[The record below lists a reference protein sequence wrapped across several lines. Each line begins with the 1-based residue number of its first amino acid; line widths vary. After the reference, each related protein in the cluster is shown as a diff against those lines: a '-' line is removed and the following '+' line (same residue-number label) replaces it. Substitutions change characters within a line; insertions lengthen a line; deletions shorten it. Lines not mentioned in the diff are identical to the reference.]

1 MVVPYEPVAHG
12 LPALLQTSCRMN
24 SMLSHEA
31 SLVDPT
37 MRTSGSL
44 LASSKSEAQGKTK
57 KNE

>member
-24 SMLSHEA
+24 SMLSHDA

-44 LASSKSEAQGKTK
+44 LASSKSEAQWLR
-57 KNE
+57 N